1 MNSGRLGAGGGGAGP
16 WQHLARGTA
25 SPLSRLR
32 AASPTGGQAEDTEAS
47 HEALPHPLL
56 CVKGCQGSGEI
67 LLEGGP
73 SSVPSRTKNFAAC
86 GGDARCRRPEGTD
99 AAPAICTCSAGTLPP
114 PPKIWHTHP
123 LSQDGDKFWRMPE
136 CYIRG
141 STIKYTCASLMRSST
156 WSRRRW
162 WPRAAAAVACSSR
175 SSRRAAEWGALGEV
189 CPSLPASS
197 LAGCWGLPIGGGDSS
212 TWHPSRPSVDIL
224 GWCRHGAEGLALS
237 PSYVELGGCDSWGSS
252 AEQLTLL
259 VAACPHRR
267 SPTWGAQLS
276 PGGQC

>member
-1 MNSGRLGAGGGGAGP
+1 MSSGRLGAGGGGAGL

-47 HEALPHPLL
+47 HEALPHPLS

-114 PPKIWHTHP
+114 PQRSDTHT
-123 LSQDGDKFWRMPE
+123 LSHRTGTNSGGCLSATSAAAP
-136 CYIRG
+136 
-141 STIKYTCASLMRSST
+141 SSTCASLMRSST

-175 SSRRAAEWGALGEV
+175 SSRRAAEWGAPGEV

-224 GWCRHGAEGLALS
+224 GWCRHGAEALAQS

-259 VAACPHRR
+259 VATCTHRR
-267 SPTWGAQLS
+267 SPTRGAQLS